1 MNNTNHNNH
10 LLDVLTREGVL
21 INVSV
26 RYWRATKK
34 LTPEDLGLNPDD
46 ITDRLISLG
55 HKRLLPRDK
64 LEAFAL
70 IETRAHALVQANT
83 FPFLGGLGHF
93 LPNAKL
99 QELTSKLAELET
111 EFNAQKRSFIDRYAQ
126 LREEACREWRQAA
139 RLLVK
144 DPDRLVAVIA
154 DSFPEAA
161 RMESQFGFS
170 VHLYQIAVPETIQLE
185 MVRIGDQEQIA
196 RARALAAESAAQLIR
211 SEAEAFVA
219 ECVATLRNETA
230 RLCEQMLESIRSSKT
245 GVHQKTLNRLIR
257 FIEQF
262 KQMNFVGDAQMEAEL
277 ERVRH
282 QLLQRPADEY
292 RQDDS
297 ARASLQNGLRA
308 LAQTARELAQQDT
321 RELVERFGQMGQ
333 RRFNLQPDCKA
344 A

>member
-1 MNNTNHNNH
+1 MNNTENH

-34 LTPEDLGLNPDD
+34 LNPEDLGLNPDD

-55 HKRLLPRDK
+55 HKRLLPREK
-64 LEAFAL
+64 LQRFAL
-70 IETRAHALVQANT
+70 IESRAHALVEANT

-99 QELTSKLAELET
+99 QELTTKLAELQTQFDSE
-111 EFNAQKRSFIDRYAQ
+111 KRLFLDRYAQ
-126 LREEACREWRQAA
+126 LREDACREWREAA

-144 DPDRLVAVIA
+144 DPERLVAVIA
-154 DSFPEAA
+154 ESFPEAG

-170 VHLYQIAVPETIQLE
+170 VHLYQIQAPESIRLE

-196 RARALAAESAAQLIR
+196 QARARAAEQAAELIR
-211 SEAEAFVA
+211 SEAQAFVS
-219 ECVATLRNETA
+219 ECVATLRTETA
-230 RLCEQMLESIRSSKT
+230 RLCEEMLESIRSSKT

-257 FIEQF
+257 FIDQF
-262 KQMNFVGDAQMEAEL
+262 KQLNFVGDEQMEAEL
-277 ERVRH
+277 ERVRR
-282 QLLQRPADEY
+282 QFLQRSADEY
-292 RQDDS
+292 RQSDT
-297 ARASLQNGLRA
+297 ARASLETGLRA
-308 LAQTARELAQQDT
+308 LAETARSLAARDT
-321 RELVERFGQMGQ
+321 RELVERFGQLGQ
-333 RRFNLQPDCKA
+333 RRFNLEVDSKA